1 MFYGIYFLEHL
12 NLESIKIEKMKKLMF
27 VLLIVGVALGFVI
40 ESESKTG
47 GIKGKIM
54 DSSTLEAVPFAKIEL
69 KDINQNLIRTV
80 SSDFDGKFSFEN
92 VSPGVYN
99 LVTHHVEFKTTIIK
113 EVKVEAEKITFI
125 DIKLGEQEELQE
137 LEEVEIRTFNQP
149 LINKDGGAVQSIHRE
164 DISQMPIR
172 GMHKVAA
179 SRNHIDYNGQQQ
191 ESYTAIEENGFKEVS
206 TSPLSTFSIDVDA
219 ASYSNVRRHL
229 KQGNLPP
236 KDAVRVEEFI
246 NYFSYDYPNPKGE
259 DPFSITTE
267 FSENPWNPRTK
278 LVHIGLQGQ
287 RIETDNLPNS
297 NLVFLIDVSGSMQ
310 QHNRLPLVKK
320 SLTMLVDNLNPED
333 RVAIVVYSGAAGE
346 VLPSTPAS
354 DKAAILEAI
363 NRLEAGGSTAG
374 GAGIKLAYQVA
385 ARNLVKEGNNRV
397 IICTD
402 GDFNVGQTS
411 DGEMHRLIEKER
423 ESGVFLTCLGY
434 GMGNYKDSKLETLA
448 DKGNG
453 NYAYIDDLMEA
464 KKVLVNEMG
473 ATLVTIAKDVKLQ
486 IEFNPNIVKT
496 YRLVGY
502 ENRLLNN
509 EDFNDDKKDAGE
521 LGAGHSVTAIYEVEL
536 ANDSRGDAMVDP
548 LKYQELVASDNR
560 SEVLTVKFRYK
571 APNGV
576 KSKLISEVVRV
587 GDFKKKA
594 SEDFNWSASVA
605 MFAMHL
611 RDSEYLKDVDLN
623 KIKKLAQSSIGKD
636 VRGYR
641 SEFMQILALTERLKD
656 RAMGEK

>member
-1 MFYGIYFLEHL
+1 
-12 NLESIKIEKMKKLMF
+12 MKKLMF
-27 VLLIVGVALGFVI
+27 MLLIVGVAFGFAI
-40 ESESKTG
+40 KSESKAS
-47 GIKGKIM
+47 GIRGKIM
-54 DSSTLEAVPFAKIEL
+54 DHSTLEAIPFAKIQL
-69 KDINQNLIRTV
+69 KDESGNLIRTV
-80 SSDFDGKFSFEN
+80 SSDFDGKFSFDN
-92 VSPGVYN
+92 IAAGTYK
-99 LVTHHVEFKTTIIK
+99 LIALHVEYKTVVLEK
-113 EVKVEAEKITFI
+113 VKVEKEKMTFVE
-125 DIKLGEQEELQE
+125 IKLGEEDAKKE
-137 LEEVEIRTFNQP
+137 LEEVEVKVYKQP
-149 LINKDGGAVQSIHRE
+149 LIQKDGAIQQNDVLS
-164 DISQMPIR
+164 MPNRRSHHIAATS
-172 GMHKVAA
+172 GNMHV
-179 SRNHIDYNGQQQ
+179 DYNGQHQ
-191 ESYTAIEENGFKEVS
+191 ESYSAIVENGFKEVA

-246 NYFSYDYPNPKGE
+246 NYFSYDYPNPKGD

-267 FSENPWNPRTK
+267 FSENPWNPKTK

-287 RIETDNLPNS
+287 RIETDNLPGS

-320 SLTMLVDNLNPED
+320 SLTMLVENLNPDD

-354 DKAAILEAI
+354 EKSTILEAI

-374 GAGIKLAYQVA
+374 GAGIKLAYKVA
-385 ARNLVKEGNNRV
+385 VKNLIKKGNNRV

-448 DKGNG
+448 DRGNG

-486 IEFNPNIVKT
+486 IEFNPNVVKN

-536 ANDSRGDAMVDP
+536 ASDAKNDDLVDP
-548 LKYQELVASDNR
+548 LKYQERVIANNE

-571 APNGV
+571 APNGIN
-576 KSKLISEVVRV
+576 SKLISEVVRV
-587 GDFKKKA
+587 NDFKKKA

-611 RDSEYLKDVDLN
+611 RGSEYLKDVDLK
-623 KIKKLAQSSIGKD
+623 KIKALAQSSIGKD

-641 SEFMQILALTERLKD
+641 SEFMQIIALTERLQD
-656 RAMGEK
+656 RAMNDE